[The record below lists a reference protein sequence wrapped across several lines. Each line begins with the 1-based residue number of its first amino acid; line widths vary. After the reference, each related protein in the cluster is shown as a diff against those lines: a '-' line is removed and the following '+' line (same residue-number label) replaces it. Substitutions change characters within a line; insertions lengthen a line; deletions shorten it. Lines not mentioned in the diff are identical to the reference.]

1 MMDPSESSD
10 AELQVLAH
18 HWRREALRGDRHARG
33 QEHLYEVE
41 LRRRMG
47 SVGSVSCASGQRLVH
62 PRQSQAALYVL
73 RIESPAASRPFGSYR

>member
-1 MMDPSESSD
+1 MMDPSELSD

-33 QEHLYEVE
+33 RAHLYEVE

-47 SVGSVSCASGQRLVH
+47 SVVSVSDSLD
-62 PRQSQAALYVL
+62 
-73 RIESPAASRPFGSYR
+73 SRPLALRSRPRPWWQFWVKQSNSGPNRDPAQ